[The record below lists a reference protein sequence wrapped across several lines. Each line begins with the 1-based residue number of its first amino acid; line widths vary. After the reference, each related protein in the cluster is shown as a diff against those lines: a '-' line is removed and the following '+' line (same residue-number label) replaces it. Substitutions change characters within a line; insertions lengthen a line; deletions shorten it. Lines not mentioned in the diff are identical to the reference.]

1 MNFYKHHIGDYATDT
16 PSLSLLEHGVYLK
29 LLHRYYLTERPFPD
43 DKKECARLIVA
54 RSRWEVQAVDRILSF
69 YFPVASDGKR
79 HNKRADEEIQQYQAQ
94 CVTNRK
100 NVAKRFAKDSH
111 PVRLPNQYHE
121 PEPLTTNTTTSTI
134 EPSTPVDN
142 SDPFD
147 EIESQNHD
155 EYPEV
160 NATLLPKKGN
170 GNGKWWISHEGIDS
184 EGRKYG
190 LMARSGEDY
199 PTYKSRIFDEIAKRK
214 RMSQ

>member
-94 CVTNRK
+94 
-100 NVAKRFAKDSH
+100 
-111 PVRLPNQYHE
+111 
-121 PEPLTTNTTTSTI
+121 
-134 EPSTPVDN
+134 
-142 SDPFD
+142 
-147 EIESQNHD
+147 
-155 EYPEV
+155 
-160 NATLLPKKGN
+160 
-170 GNGKWWISHEGIDS
+170 
-184 EGRKYG
+184 
-190 LMARSGEDY
+190 
-199 PTYKSRIFDEIAKRK
+199 
-214 RMSQ
+214 